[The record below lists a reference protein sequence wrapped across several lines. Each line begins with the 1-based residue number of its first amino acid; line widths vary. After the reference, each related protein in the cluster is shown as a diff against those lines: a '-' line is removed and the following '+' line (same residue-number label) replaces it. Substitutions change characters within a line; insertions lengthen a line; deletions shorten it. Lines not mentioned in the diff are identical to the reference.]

1 MRFLLL
7 YSFLF
12 AACIT
17 SSAQNNTTLVQVIN
31 ADAVS
36 GKPSCLLF
44 SKQGFFYAA
53 TSDGLYLFNG
63 SSLKPLSQK
72 ADSVKNITALFEEKS
87 GVLWIGCANGTVFLF
102 ENNKIQPWKP
112 QEGLPQK
119 GISAFEM
126 DAQGQLWIATKG
138 EGIYV
143 WSNKKLYNINSAD
156 GLSDDYVYDLHFIGN
171 HMIAATDQGIS
182 ICKFNNGKKEIE
194 TINTA
199 QGLADN
205 IVQTI
210 SADTRQKNKIWLG
223 FQNGNA
229 GVFDVAAHIYE
240 NIYQASE
247 TEASVQQIL
256 PLDEEIWIL
265 LNLGITRIPRTS
277 SAVISKI
284 TAPPLANAA
293 RDAEG
298 NIWLFTQSGLYR
310 SSGEQLQPLF
320 TIPDEQV
327 NFINDMLVD
336 NNGSFWLTA
345 KGGIRCFKPS
355 MKGYESLFV
364 SLPLQSKSEITCLYL
379 DAQQTLWIGT
389 MGDGVFTYNISTKKI
404 ISITTAAGIQKA
416 SVLSVT
422 GNAQNVWINS
432 LEGVWRYS
440 RQKQIYEKFATA
452 SITGSAYVY
461 FVFED
466 SKGRVWFATDGK
478 GLSVW
483 QNGGYT
489 TFREKDGLT
498 AKVIYA
504 VAEDKFGNIWCNSL
518 NNGIY
523 KYDGKQ
529 FTHFGKEQGL
539 PDATISS
546 ITADENG
553 NIFCIAA
560 KECFLLNALSG
571 AITPV
576 TSPSEVGAINTNL
589 NSTFSSGN
597 KTLFH
602 AGNQLYSYQTPSY
615 KTITAPQTK
624 IVNVELFLN
633 TIDTAIKTFAH
644 NENNLS
650 FTFTGFYYSDPSNVS
665 YQYKL
670 EGYNNE
676 WQSTKDGFVNFPK
689 LSPSTYTFRVR
700 SSVNGSFEN
709 ASEAVY
715 KFTISKPF
723 WRTWWFLLLSIATVT
738 GILIFIIKTRE
749 AEVQKMQQLKTEKL
763 KSQYE
768 TLKNQVNPHFL
779 FNSFNTLLNVIDED
793 PKKAAVYVEH
803 LSDFY
808 RSIVNLREKDL
819 IPLGEEL
826 KIIEH
831 YFFIQ
836 KKRFGE
842 ALQFVNEVAEADKS
856 VYSIPPLT
864 LQLLAENA
872 VKHNAVSK
880 DKPLTLHIRTAN
892 DALIVENNINP
903 KLNTEKG
910 EGLGLQNI
918 KNRFQL
924 IADKEVKIEH
934 TVTGF
939 IVTLPLIKVL

>member
-1 MRFLLL
+1 MRLLLL
-7 YSFLF
+7 YGFLF
-12 AACIT
+12 FAHIT
-17 SSAQNNTTLVQVIN
+17 ASAQRNTTVVQVIN

-44 SKQGFFYAA
+44 SKHGFFYAA
-53 TSDGLYLFNG
+53 TSDGLFLFNG

-72 ADSVKNITALFEEKS
+72 ADSVKNITALFEDKN
-87 GVLWIGCANGTVFLF
+87 GVLWIGCSNGAVFSF
-102 ENNKIQPWKP
+102 SNNRIQSWKP
-112 QEGLPQK
+112 QEGLSQK
-119 GISAFEM
+119 GISAFAM
-126 DAQGQLWIATKG
+126 DAQGQLWMATKG
-138 EGIYV
+138 EGVYV
-143 WSNKKLYNINSAD
+143 YSNQKLYNINAAD
-156 GLSDDYVYDLHFIGN
+156 GLSDDYVYDLHFIN
-171 HMIAATDQGIS
+171 NQIIAATDQGIS
-182 ICKFNNGKKEIE
+182 ICKFSNGKKEIE
-194 TINTA
+194 VINTG

-210 SADTRQKNKIWLG
+210 SADAKQKNKVWLG
-223 FQNGNA
+223 FQNGKA
-229 GVFDVAAHIYE
+229 GVFDMAAHVYE
-240 NIYQASE
+240 NVFQLSE
-247 TEASVQQIL
+247 PETSIKQIL
-256 PLDEEIWIL
+256 PLDEEVWML
-265 LNLGITRIPRTS
+265 HSDGFTRIQRVES
-277 SAVISKI
+277 SAISHI
-284 TAPPLANAA
+284 ATTPLMSAA
-293 RDAEG
+293 KDKEG

-320 TIPDEQV
+320 TIPDDQL
-327 NFINDMLVD
+327 NFINDMLMD
-336 NNGSFWLTA
+336 NSGYFWLTA
-345 KGGIRCFKPS
+345 KGGISCYQPS
-355 MKGYESLFV
+355 ATGYERFFV
-364 SLPLQSKSEITCLYL
+364 ALPLQSNSDITCLYL
-379 DAQQTLWIGT
+379 DTQQNIWIGT
-389 MGDGVFTYNISTKKI
+389 MGDGVFTYNIATKKI
-404 ISITTAAGIQKA
+404 IPLSNADGMQRASI
-416 SVLSVT
+416 LSIT

-432 LEGVWRYS
+432 LEGVWLYS
-440 RQKQIYEKFATA
+440 RHTQFYEKFATA
-452 SITGSAYVY
+452 SITGSAYIY
-461 FVFED
+461 YVFED

-483 QNGGYT
+483 KNGGYT
-489 TFREKDGLT
+489 TFREKEGVT

-504 VAEDKFGNIWCNSL
+504 VAEDKYGNIWCNSL

-529 FTHFGKEQGL
+529 FTHFSKAQGL
-539 PDATISS
+539 PDETVSS
-546 ITADENG
+546 ISADANG
-553 NIFCIAA
+553 NIFCVAA
-560 KECFLLNALSG
+560 KECFLINASTG
-571 AITPV
+571 IVTPV
-576 TSPSEVGAINTNL
+576 TSPQETGVINTNL
-589 NSTFSSGN
+589 NSSFTKN
-597 KTLFH
+597 NIHWFH
-602 AGNQLYSYQTPSY
+602 AGTHIYAYRIASY
-615 KTITAPQTK
+615 KSIFAPQTK
-624 IVNVELFLN
+624 ILNVELFLN
-633 TIDTAIKTFAH
+633 AIDTTAKEFPH

-650 FTFTGFYYSDPSNVS
+650 VTFAGFYYSDPSKVS

-689 LSPSTYTFRVR
+689 LSPGTYTFKVR
-700 SSVNGSFEN
+700 SSVNENFEN

-715 KFTISKPF
+715 KFIINKPF
-723 WRTWWFLLLSIATVT
+723 WRTWWFLLLSIITVT
-738 GILIFIIKTRE
+738 GILIFIIKGRE

-842 ALQFVNEVAEADKS
+842 ALQFVNEVAEGDKIA
-856 VYSIPPLT
+856 YSIPPLT

-872 VKHNAVSK
+872 IKHNAVSK
-880 DKPLTLHIRTAN
+880 DKPLTLHIHTAN
-892 DALIVENNINP
+892 DALTVENNINP
-903 KLNTEKG
+903 KLNTEIG

-924 IADKEVKIEH
+924 IANKEVKIEH
-934 TVTGF
+934 TQTTF

>member
-1 MRFLLL
+1 MRLLLL
-7 YSFLF
+7 YGFLF
-12 AACIT
+12 LMCVTA
-17 SSAQNNTTLVQVIN
+17 SAQSNTTLVQVIN
-31 ADAVS
+31 ADVVS
-36 GKPSCLLF
+36 GRPSCLLF
-44 SKQGFFYAA
+44 SKQGYFYAA
-53 TSDGLYLFNG
+53 TTEGLYLFNG
-63 SSLKPLSQK
+63 SSLKSLSKK
-72 ADSVKNITALFEEKS
+72 ADSVKNITALFEDKN
-87 GVLWIGCANGTVFLF
+87 GLLWMGCANGAVFVF
-102 ENNKIQPWKP
+102 EKNHIQPWKP

-119 GISAFEM
+119 GISSFAM
-126 DAQGQLWIATKG
+126 DTQGQLWMATKG

-143 WSNKKLYNINSAD
+143 FSNNKLYNINTAD

-171 HMIAATDQGIS
+171 QMIAATDQGIS
-182 ICKFNNGKKEIE
+182 ICKFSNGKKEIE

-210 SADTRQKNKIWLG
+210 SADAKQKNKLWLG

-229 GVFDVAAHIYE
+229 GLFDVTTRVYE
-240 NIYQASE
+240 NVYKPSE
-247 TEASVQQIL
+247 SDAPIQQIL
-256 PLDEEIWIL
+256 PLDEEIWMVH
-265 LNLGITRIPRTS
+265 NQGISRVQRAS
-277 SAVISKI
+277 YAVIGKT
-284 TAPPLANAA
+284 TATPLMNAA
-293 RDAEG
+293 KDAEG

-320 TIPDEQV
+320 TIPDEQL

-336 NNGSFWLTA
+336 YNGCCWLTS
-345 KGGIRCFKPS
+345 KGGIRCYKPAAN
-355 MKGYESLFV
+355 GYENFFV
-364 SLPLQSKSEITCLYL
+364 SLPLQSKSDITCLYL
-379 DAQQTLWIGT
+379 DAQQTIWIGT
-389 MGDGVFTYNISTKKI
+389 MGNGVFTYNIATKKI
-404 ISITTAAGIQKA
+404 NSITNADGVKKA
-416 SVLSVT
+416 SVFSIT
-422 GNAQNVWINS
+422 GNTQNVWINS

-440 RQKQIYEKFATA
+440 RHTQVYEKVATA
-452 SITGSAYVY
+452 SITGSAYIY
-461 FVFED
+461 YVFED

-483 QNGGYT
+483 QNGRYT
-489 TFREKDGLT
+489 TFREKEGLT

-504 VAEDKFGNIWCNSL
+504 VAEDKYGNIWCNSL

-523 KYDGKQ
+523 KYDGKK

-546 ITADENG
+546 ITTDDNG
-553 NIFCIAA
+553 NVFCIAA
-560 KECFLLNALSG
+560 KECFLLNALTG
-571 AITPV
+571 VVIPL
-576 TSPSEVGAINTNL
+576 TSVVETGAINTNL
-589 NSTFSSGN
+589 NSSFSSGT
-597 KTLFH
+597 KTWFH
-602 AGNQLYSYQTPSY
+602 AGNQLYSYQAPSY

-633 TIDTAIKTFAH
+633 TIDTTIKIFAH

-650 FTFTGFYYSDPSNVS
+650 FTFTGFYYSDPSKVT

-689 LSPSTYTFRVR
+689 LSPSAYTFRVR
-700 SSVNGSFEN
+700 SSVNGNFEN

-715 KFTISKPF
+715 KFTINKPF
-723 WRTWWFLLLSIATVT
+723 WRTWWFLLISIASVT
-738 GILIFIIKTRE
+738 AILILIIKTRE
-749 AEVQKMQQLKTEKL
+749 AEVKKMQQLKTEKL

-793 PKKAAVYVEH
+793 PKKASVYVEH

-842 ALQFVNEVAEADKS
+842 ALQFINEVAEANKTT
-856 VYSIPPLT
+856 YAIPPLT

-880 DKPLTLHIRTAN
+880 DKPLTLHIRTVN
-892 DALIVENNINP
+892 DALVVENNINS
-903 KLNTEKG
+903 KFNTEKG

-924 IADKEVKIEH
+924 IADKEVKITYTE
-934 TVTGF
+934 TTF